1 MFRLFTI
8 NTSIYNFDFN
18 ISIYYLF
25 SVCFLCFFLILYF
38 HPICFHIGFCSPTE
52 AMFSWHYWGFQE
64 NSSNVLLG
72 PVVSHFPIIMLLLS
86 SMYYLTYNNFH
97 RPYAVFTLYF
107 LPTQIIMDFLE
118 LPFINFPVERSW
130 YDIGCKLFPESMR
143 PSYTQMHKSIL
154 FRRWVLYQLRG
165 EGYTS

>member
-1 MFRLFTI
+1 MFFFTPDHFLYSKVFDINVVTPGFFFLIRVWYTFFHPCTLSILISLYLKWVFCSHHTVECCLWLYFDNLCLLVDVFRLFTI

-72 PVVSHFPIIMLLLS
+72 PVVSHFPITMLPLS
-86 SMYYLTYNNFH
+86 FD
-97 RPYAVFTLYF
+97 V
-107 LPTQIIMDFLE
+107 
-118 LPFINFPVERSW
+118 
-130 YDIGCKLFPESMR
+130 LFNL
-143 PSYTQMHKSIL
+143 Q
-154 FRRWVLYQLRG
+154 
-165 EGYTS
+165 